1 MERIFFIIGSLL
13 AGFSVAM
20 GAFAAHGATKF
31 MTEQQLGWMEKAA
44 RYNMYHA
51 LAILVIAW
59 AVTQWP
65 GQISMLSWAGWL
77 FMSGIALFSGSLYI
91 MAFSP
96 DWRIRNRGVSPDTGR
111 GRIRFR
117 IPIQIAN
124 YRQGYDSIC
133 NQPVG

>member
-1 MERIFFIIGSLL
+1 MERTFFITGSLL

-31 MTEQQLGWMEKAA
+31 ITEQQLGWMEKAA

-59 AVTQWP
+59 ALTQWS
-65 GQISMLSWAGWL
+65 GQVNLLSWAGWL
-77 FMSGIALFSGSLYI
+77 FVAGIALFSGSLYV

-96 DWRIRNRGVSPDTGR
+96 LRLGLVTPLGGAAFILGWVLMA
-111 GRIRFR
+111 
-117 IPIQIAN
+117 IAAWK
-124 YRQGYDSIC
+124 S
-133 NQPVG
+133 

>member
-1 MERIFFIIGSLL
+1 MERIFFTIGSLL

-20 GAFAAHGATKF
+20 GAFAAHSAQKF

-59 AVTQWP
+59 ALMQWP
-65 GQISMLSWAGWL
+65 GQASLLSWAGWS
-77 FMSGIALFSGSLYI
+77 FVAGIVLFSGSLYV

-96 DWRIRNRGVSPDTGR
+96 LRLGMVTPLGGVAFILGW
-111 GRIRFR
+111 ILMA
-117 IPIQIAN
+117 IAAWK
-124 YRQGYDSIC
+124 S
-133 NQPVG
+133 